1 MSQRHSARLLLKAY
15 YERLYERMAADRDR
29 LCEQIDALLPAQ
41 IDRQGFGP
49 MDVHKVQ
56 AYREACQAFIDER
69 MEMYN
74 PIGIQYTFDRS
85 TSRMAADLE
94 FQINWYDSRREFE
107 DLVAT
112 ARALV
117 AEVRDEMPD
126 EVLHE
131 LADRLITRAGAFPDG
146 SIIAGYGARPSLQ
159 KLPDYIVAS
168 AIEQVVCARG
178 TTD

>member
-49 MDVHKVQ
+49 MDVHKLQ